1 MVYREEAAIIN
12 PPYMS
17 DKSTYARTALRLEA
31 QTKVQNGFSKIVKY
45 KTIKDRLTP
54 TLKVYPEDFIT
65 HKRRQ

>member
-1 MVYREEAAIIN
+1 
-12 PPYMS
+12 MS

-54 TLKVYPEDFIT
+54 TLKVYPEAFIT